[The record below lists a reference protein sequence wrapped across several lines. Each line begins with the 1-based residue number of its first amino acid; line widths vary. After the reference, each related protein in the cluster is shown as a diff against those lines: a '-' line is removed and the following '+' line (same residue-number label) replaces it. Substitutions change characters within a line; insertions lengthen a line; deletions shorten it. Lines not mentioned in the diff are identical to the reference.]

1 MTQALERSPAI
12 GADSGSRLARP
23 VFWLL
28 TFVSVLVL
36 VDTTFFTALTPLLP
50 YYTHVAHLSKSGAGT
65 LVAGYPLGT
74 LVGALPGG
82 MLTNRLGCR
91 KVVVLGLAL
100 MSVSTLIFGWET
112 AARALDIA
120 RFVQGLGGACTWA
133 AGLAWLATEAPPKR
147 RGELL
152 GTALGAAVVGALFG
166 PVVGAVADEI
176 GTGPAFSAAAVLG
189 AFLVVAAFFVRVSH
203 KSPPQSLRAMW
214 LALRNRHVLG
224 GLWLT
229 MLPGMAF
236 GVFNVLAPLRLARLG
251 ATGLVIAG
259 TFLAA
264 SAIEG
269 ALSPLAGRLADR
281 RGAITPVRVS
291 LVAAIGVSVLV
302 PVLGTSMLWI
312 VPVLVVGMPAFGAL
326 FTPAMALL
334 SKGAQHEQLDQ
345 GLAFGLGNLAW
356 ASGQAFA
363 AAGSGALAQA
373 TSDLVP
379 YSILAAGCLLSIFL
393 VRFGAAREHPMSSGS
408 ASQGTRLL
416 FMTARRRG

>member
-1 MTQALERSPAI
+1 MF
-12 GADSGSRLARP
+12 RLL
-23 VFWLL
+23 V
-28 TFVSVLVL
+28 FVSVLVL
-36 VDTTFFTALTPLLP
+36 VDTIFFTALTPLLP
-50 YYTHVAHLSKSGAGT
+50 KYTHLAHLSKAGAGT

-91 KVVVLGLAL
+91 KVVVLGLVL
-100 MSVSTLIFGWET
+100 MSVSTVIFGWAT
-112 AARALDIA
+112 VAPVLDTA

-133 AGLAWLATEAPPKR
+133 AGLAWLATEAPDHR

-152 GTALGAAVVGALFG
+152 GTALGAAVVGALLG
-166 PVVGAVADEI
+166 PVVGAVADVV
-176 GTGPAFSAAAVLG
+176 GTGLAFSAAAVLG
-189 AFLVVAAFFVRVSH
+189 ALLVGVALSGPAPR
-203 KSPPQSLRAMW
+203 KSSRQSLRAM
-214 LALRNRHVLG
+214 LPALKNRHVQA

-229 MLPGMAF
+229 ALPGMAF
-236 GVFNVLAPLRLARLG
+236 GVFNVLAPLRLAHLG

-269 ALSPLAGRLADR
+269 ALSPLAGRRADR
-281 RGAITPVRVS
+281 RGATSPVRISLIAAAGVS
-291 LVAAIGVSVLV
+291 ILVPLVGTRMVWAVSVLI
-302 PVLGTSMLWI
+302 L
-312 VPVLVVGMPAFGAL
+312 GMPAFGAL

-334 SKGAQHEQLDQ
+334 SKGANHAELDQ

-363 AAGSGALAQA
+363 AAAGGVLAQA

-379 YSILAAGCLLSIFL
+379 YALLAGGCLFSIFL
-393 VRFGAAREHPMSSGS
+393 VKFGAPQREPKRQSDSEAAGADREAAVLSH
-408 ASQGTRLL
+408 Q
-416 FMTARRRG
+416 